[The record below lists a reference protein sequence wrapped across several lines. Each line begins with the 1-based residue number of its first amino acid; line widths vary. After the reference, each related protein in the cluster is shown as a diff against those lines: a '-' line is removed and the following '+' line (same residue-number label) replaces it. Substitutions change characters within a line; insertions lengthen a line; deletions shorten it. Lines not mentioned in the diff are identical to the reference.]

1 MQLQWQLDAALADEA
16 QLRAALHARESE
28 AEQLRAAL
36 HARESEAEQLRAALH
51 ARESEA
57 EQLRADAARLRQV
70 GAHRLGAAM
79 TARDAARRIGA
90 GGSSKGHSGCRARAF
105 ARFRLGRPFIL

>member
-1 MQLQWQLDAALADEA
+1 VHRVRGTRACVDVCTRRPFHDAYGGAPHHVVQLQWQLDAALADEA
-16 QLRAALHARESE
+16 
-28 AEQLRAAL
+28 QLRAAL

-79 TARDAARRIGA
+79 TAWDAARRIGA
-90 GGSSKGHSGCRARAF
+90 GGSS
-105 ARFRLGRPFIL
+105 

>member
-16 QLRAALHARESE
+16 
-28 AEQLRAAL
+28 
-36 HARESEAEQLRAALH
+36 QLRAALH

-79 TARDAARRIGA
+79 TAWDAARRIGA